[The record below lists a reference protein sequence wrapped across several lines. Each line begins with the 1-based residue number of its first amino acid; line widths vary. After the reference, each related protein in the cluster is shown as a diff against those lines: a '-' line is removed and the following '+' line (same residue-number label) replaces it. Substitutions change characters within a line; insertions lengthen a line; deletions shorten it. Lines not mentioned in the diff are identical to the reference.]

1 MIGVKNKDN
10 MKTETYKFII
20 ELPDGEEIISDEY
33 EYEYSNNNEVLRH
46 TLLDNYESMLE
57 QMEMDK
63 MAFVFNNLSIR
74 HCKIK

>member
-1 MIGVKNKDN
+1 
-10 MKTETYKFII
+10 MKTEIYKFII

-33 EYEYSNNNEVLRH
+33 EYEWKDDDANDY
-46 TLLDNYESMLE
+46 DNYRYNEMLD